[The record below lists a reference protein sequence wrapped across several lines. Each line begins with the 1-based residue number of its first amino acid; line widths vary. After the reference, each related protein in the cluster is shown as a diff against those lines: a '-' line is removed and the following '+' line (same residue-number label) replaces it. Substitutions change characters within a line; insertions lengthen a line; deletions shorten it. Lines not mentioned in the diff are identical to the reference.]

1 MRGFPEKLRGKQPL
15 CRESGVSRHALHQV
29 WDENSQIICHRVA
42 FEMRRFSP
50 LESRLLYNQ
59 DRHYPGESGH
69 KMLRP
74 LKCQI
79 PSQVGE
85 TNQAVLAE
93 PELGWLRAEISKV
106 GQNTFSTSP
115 TLPQNVNGYRQFRD

>member
-1 MRGFPEKLRGKQPL
+1 
-15 CRESGVSRHALHQV
+15 
-29 WDENSQIICHRVA
+29 
-42 FEMRRFSP
+42 MRRFSP

-59 DRHYPGESGH
+59 DRHYPRESGH

-74 LKCQI
+74 LKDQI

-106 GQNTFSTSP
+106 VQNTFSTSP
-115 TLPQNVNGYRQFRD
+115 TLPQNVNSYRQFRD

>member
-1 MRGFPEKLRGKQPL
+1 MLAIIRTRWHTRPLSPRAKRRSSAAPGSLRKKYAGILTPQRWCAPL
-15 CRESGVSRHALHQV
+15 
-29 WDENSQIICHRVA
+29 IILPHL
-42 FEMRRFSP
+42 EIT
-50 LESRLLYNQ
+50 ESRY
-59 DRHYPGESGH
+59 

-74 LKCQI
+74 LKYQI

-115 TLPQNVNGYRQFRD
+115 TL